1 MEGGFSQIQSH
12 IIINNVSACAL
23 CVRVCVRVC
32 VLSQTS
38 LDCKLPKLLH
48 SKIAHYDT
56 YKLHISYSSMNVS
69 LSIAMASMKT
79 TIEVV
84 EKVDIATATSKLS
97 AKTSTGLFSVGQ
109 RM

>member
-1 MEGGFSQIQSH
+1 MF
-12 IIINNVSACAL
+12 VCAL
-23 CVRVCVRVC
+23 ASE
-32 VLSQTS
+32 LSMTS

-48 SKIAHYDT
+48 SKIAHYVT
-56 YKLHISYSSMNVS
+56 YKLHISYSSMNLS

-97 AKTSTGLFSVGQ
+97 AKSSTGLFSVGQ